1 MASLEAYGTTAHHG
15 MTSPEHA
22 LHRGRTPSLESMDD
36 EMSHI
41 TFETAPFHLPDS
53 SYVPSHAELKSW
65 HTSLHNESGGARSL
79 AIYGELRLR
88 EALMLNGDDKPHS
101 VMAAVSGDLLL
112 KLTTLYRRFGNFT
125 RLLTETQL
133 RCVFADYDHIIAPE
147 LSRGVTRATLG
158 RATPWFDVASQLKA
172 RLVACKATA
181 SRNREVV
188 ERWRRKYDNVAKN
201 RALRAWR
208 LHVRHAK
215 VVRRLRL
222 KLYLRAWLLVATKN
236 ARRRQACAMVLKDA
250 LQGADGQDRVE
261 LAWAAVEQ
269 EPMRTGKENFT
280 LGYET
285 GVDAVATDAAMAEMV
300 EEDFNVSF
308 GDLASQKIEE
318 LPSPKEEEGGF
329 LDTLASQFDGE
340 GEVVAV
346 DEDVVDIVRGWGPPP
361 PRLDDET
368 DEAYQERLRKGG
380 YACWLPA
387 EGESMDQWRRRI
399 AKATPLHG
407 ETDAQWLL
415 RMVPDVADKG
425 TQTLL
430 RGDDDDD
437 DDDDEDDGF
446 GRRRRKRHSLDSHEK
461 RRRRLHKQACA
472 RRAREHHELGLHAH
486 GSRRHGTHSV
496 RGMPIQQV
504 LQLIPAL
511 LEEAL
516 RADVTAAVHEARA
529 RGDALV
535 ASLVAAAAAA
545 KPFRTLAMTACVRR
559 FGMRNLAVKKLRAV
573 VATCRDETARARH
586 ARLELFAVLL
596 GLTPAH
602 KSNCHG
608 ASHHG
613 SIMGSTPSTRRQLD
627 GVAVGVSQ
635 RSIRSAQSHF
645 RQERA
650 PDSLVGLR
658 TG

>member
-1 MASLEAYGTTAHHG
+1 
-15 MTSPEHA
+15 
-22 LHRGRTPSLESMDD
+22 
-36 EMSHI
+36 
-41 TFETAPFHLPDS
+41 
-53 SYVPSHAELKSW
+53 
-65 HTSLHNESGGARSL
+65 
-79 AIYGELRLR
+79 
-88 EALMLNGDDKPHS
+88 
-101 VMAAVSGDLLL
+101 
-112 KLTTLYRRFGNFT
+112 
-125 RLLTETQL
+125 
-133 RCVFADYDHIIAPE
+133 
-147 LSRGVTRATLG
+147 
-158 RATPWFDVASQLKA
+158 
-172 RLVACKATA
+172 
-181 SRNREVV
+181 
-188 ERWRRKYDNVAKN
+188 
-201 RALRAWR
+201 
-208 LHVRHAK
+208 
-215 VVRRLRL
+215 
-222 KLYLRAWLLVATKN
+222 
-236 ARRRQACAMVLKDA
+236 
-250 LQGADGQDRVE
+250 
-261 LAWAAVEQ
+261 
-269 EPMRTGKENFT
+269 MRTGKENFT

-308 GDLASQKIEE
+308 GDLVSEKIEE

-329 LDTLASQFDGE
+329 LDTLASQFDGDA

-430 RGDDDDD
+430 RGHDDDD

-446 GRRRRKRHSLDSHEK
+446 GRRAPETTF
-461 RRRRLHKQACA
+461 A
-472 RRAREHHELGLHAH
+472 RRAREAPAAAPQAGARAARAEHHELGLAHHH
-486 GSRRHGTHSV
+486 GSKRHGTHSV
-496 RGMPIQQV
+496 RGMPIQQA

-559 FGMRNLAVKKLRAV
+559 FGMRNLAREEAPRGRREEPGPPRHRAG
-573 VATCRDETARARH
+573 VASMARRGANM
-586 ARLELFAVLL
+586 LIS
-596 GLTPAH
+596 TQAH
-602 KSNCHG
+602 D
-608 ASHHG
+608 
-613 SIMGSTPSTRRQLD
+613 GSTPCGASAAEPGDRRSSRRAGDATRGTAL
-627 GVAVGVSQ
+627 
-635 RSIRSAQSHF
+635 
-645 RQERA
+645 E
-650 PDSLVGLR
+650 LVGLR

>member
-1 MASLEAYGTTAHHG
+1 MFTDNFSVTSPASPGQRKKYRRRRGPPALASLEAYGTTAHHG

-430 RGDDDDD
+430 RGHDDE
-437 DDDDEDDGF
+437 DDDEDDGH
-446 GRRRRKRHSLDSHEK
+446 GRHRKHPLDAHEK
-461 RRRRLHKQACA
+461 RAEPPEA
-472 RRAREHHELGLHAH
+472 
-486 GSRRHGTHSV
+486 GSRVDNGSTTSSAWRTTTGGTGRIRCGACRSASA
-496 RGMPIQQV
+496 
-504 LQLIPAL
+504 PAHPCIT
-511 LEEAL
+511 
-516 RADVTAAVHEARA
+516 RRSTGADVTAAVHEARA
-529 RGDALV
+529 RARARRV
-535 ASLVAAAAAA
+535 ARRRGGGRR
-545 KPFRTLAMTACVRR
+545 PFRTLAMTTCVRH

-573 VATCRDETARARH
+573 VATCKVDKARARH
-586 ARLELFAVLL
+586 MCRALCSAAWL
-596 GLTPAH
+596 GAGRRPV
-602 KSNCHG
+602 
-608 ASHHG
+608 
-613 SIMGSTPSTRRQLD
+613 TRAGRD
-627 GVAVGVSQ
+627 
-635 RSIRSAQSHF
+635 
-645 RQERA
+645 
-650 PDSLVGLR
+650 LR
-658 TG
+658 R